1 MLKIKQSPN
10 ITRKV
15 VFFSWKFRAS
25 DLEASKIKPHQIRVL
40 EFQAKEHSRMSAVQV
55 QQLQAQFR
63 P

>member
-1 MLKIKQSPN
+1 MKQSPN

-15 VFFSWKFRAS
+15 VFSSLNFHAP
-25 DLEASKIKPHQIRVL
+25 DLETSEDKPHQIHIL
-40 EFQAKEHSRMSAVQV
+40 ELQAKECSRTSIVQV